1 MSIAEKVEMQKLAQR
16 VAELEGQVADMR
28 RDLAT
33 LTSAWP
39 VGDKRETLHL
49 RDKKRG

>member
-1 MSIAEKVEMQKLAQR
+1 MSIAEQVEMQKLIQR
-16 VAELEGQVADMR
+16 VAELEVQVSDMR
-28 RDLAT
+28 RDLSI

-39 VGDKRETLHL
+39 VGDKRDTLHL